1 MSVSTFNSENN
12 LFRIIQREH
21 MRIFR
26 LCLLLEKT
34 KGKTQRN
41 AVFRQLRGELVK
53 HCAAVEETVYPLFE
67 SLPQSREIILRGK
80 REHSEIKELLESME
94 GGMASARFNTALQKL
109 KKSVRA
115 HVHTA
120 ECELFPVMR
129 QHLPVHRLQQMGTE
143 LSRLEKI
150 FPLAS

>member
-1 MSVSTFNSENN
+1 MPVTTFSTENN

-26 LCLLLEKT
+26 MCLLLEKT

-41 AVFRQLRGELVK
+41 AAFRQLRGELVK
-53 HCAAVEETVYPLFE
+53 HCAAVEETVYSLFE

-80 REHSEIKELLESME
+80 REHSEIKELLDSME
-94 GGMASARFNTALQKL
+94 GGLASARFNSALQKL
-109 KKSVRA
+109 KKSVRE
-115 HVHTA
+115 HVQTA
-120 ECELFPVMR
+120 ECELFPIIR
-129 QHLPVHRLQQMGTE
+129 QHLPAHRLQQLGSE